1 MAYDFLKGKQ
11 AGMLAASIT
20 VPLAAGFVGSLF
32 TIPSIPTWY
41 ALLAKP
47 SFTPPS
53 WLFAP
58 VWTLLYVLM
67 GISFF
72 LVWQKNF
79 KGADRNTAIGVYAL
93 QLGLNILWSIAFFG
107 WHSPFA
113 GLIVIALLW
122 LSIAATIAV
131 FYRVSKNAAW
141 LLLPY
146 ILWVSF
152 ASLLNY
158 SVWILNG

>member
-1 MAYDFLKGKQ
+1 MTYDFLKGKQ
-11 AGMLAASIT
+11 AGMLAASIV

-58 VWTLLYVLM
+58 VWTILYVLM

-72 LVWQKNF
+72 LVWQKGF
-79 KGADRNTAIGVYAL
+79 KGADKKVAVGIYGL
-93 QLGLNILWSIAFFG
+93 QLVLNILWSIVFFG
-107 WHSPFA
+107 WHSTFA
-113 GLIVIALLW
+113 GVVVIAFLW
-122 LSIAATIAV
+122 LSIAATMAM
-131 FYRVSKNAAW
+131 FWRVSKNATW
-141 LLLPY
+141 LLVPY
-146 ILWVSF
+146 LLWVSF
-152 ASLLNY
+152 ASLLTY
-158 SVWILNG
+158 SVWALNG